1 MNFRYLEF
9 LRAGWGLTLLLAPR
23 AVLARARAVRIDGR
37 AVVVT
42 RILGARQVVQA
53 SLSGTKPT
61 PEILAAGVWVD
72 AVHSLTALTLA
83 VVDHRRVRVG
93 VVDAVVAA
101 LWAALGAYDLRRG
114 NVPPDDHARLRNRL
128 ARTVIGALPGGRLVM
143 DQARKAREG

>member
-1 MNFRYLEF
+1 M
-9 LRAGWGLTLLLAPR
+9 LLAPR
-23 AVLARARAVRIDGR
+23 AVLARARAVRIDRR
-37 AVVVT
+37 AVVIT

-53 SLSGTKPT
+53 SLSGIKPT

-72 AVHSLTALTLA
+72 AVHSLTALALA
-83 VVDHRRVRVG
+83 VADHRRVRVG

-114 NVPPDDHARLRNRL
+114 NVAPDDHAHVRNRL

-143 DQARKAREG
+143 DQARKARTG